1 MVETLLSTVF
11 LAILVIASIQL
22 VIMVVND
29 LIANEAAYSISRVA
43 VVSKDNDINNKTR
56 MAEAYL
62 LAWITNS
69 RFIPNGAPVKDS
81 ISAQAAHN
89 GNPLNINTTS
99 IKYIQRL
106 MFGSFFTGSSFNNI
120 LKCTARAR
128 MVKSPDEDFYDK
140 SFPQN

>member
-1 MVETLLSTVF
+1 MVETLISTVF

-43 VVSKDNDINNKTR
+43 VVSKDNDLNNKTR
-56 MAEAYL
+56 IAATYL
-62 LAWITNS
+62 LTWNTNS
-69 RFIPNGAPVKDS
+69 RFIPNGAPV
-81 ISAQAAHN
+81 IEPMNIQAAHN

-106 MFGSFFTGSSFNNI
+106 MFGSFFMGSSFNNI
-120 LKCTARAR
+120 MKCTARAR
-128 MVKSPDEDFYDK
+128 MVRSPDEDFYDK